1 MLAFLFK
8 KKKAE
13 KKIEQTM
20 PLTIASDNKIVYKIK
35 KRKIFKKQSLI
46 DLK

>member
-1 MLAFLFK
+1 MLAFLFKK

-35 KRKIFKKQSLI
+35 KKKDI
-46 DLK
+46 